1 VTFLSPPVGG
11 ISRLVFIASG
21 CWCECGGCFCRWSRE
36 VGSGQTGLQIPF
48 PILSDS
54 QRRVVREWDI
64 YNPREKGG
72 IAKPA
77 VFILAA
83 DRTVRFVSVDEVA
96 SRVPAAEILR
106 RLTEQGIGHEAK
118 RKAVIPGPATFF
130 RAIRSMIRMGATQKR
145 D

>member
-1 VTFLSPPVGG
+1 LAEYRDTYPSF
-11 ISRLVFIASG
+11 
-21 CWCECGGCFCRWSRE
+21 RE
-36 VGSGQTGLQIPF
+36 VGANVMAVSVDAPEKSGSVRRQMQIPF

-54 QRRVVREWDI
+54 QRRVVREWGI

-83 DRTVRFVSVDEVA
+83 DRTVRFVSIDEVA

-106 RLTEQGIGHEAK
+106 RVSDQHSASWAK
-118 RKAVIPGPATFF
+118 RTALIPGPSTFF
-130 RAIRSMIRMGATQKR
+130 RAIRNALRMGAVQK
-145 D
+145 